1 MVKRLLNAKLQINI
15 GKCEFEAI
23 KTKYL
28 EIIVTPEE
36 IEINPAKVQFIL
48 E

>member
-1 MVKRLLNAKLQINI
+1 MVKRLLNAGLQINI
-15 GKCEFEAI
+15 GKCEFKAI
-23 KTKYL
+23 KMKYL

-36 IEINPAKVQFIL
+36 IEINPAKIQFIV

>member
-1 MVKRLLNAKLQINI
+1 MKHLLNTKLQINI
-15 GKCEFEAI
+15 GKCEFEII

-28 EIIVTPEE
+28 KIIITPEE